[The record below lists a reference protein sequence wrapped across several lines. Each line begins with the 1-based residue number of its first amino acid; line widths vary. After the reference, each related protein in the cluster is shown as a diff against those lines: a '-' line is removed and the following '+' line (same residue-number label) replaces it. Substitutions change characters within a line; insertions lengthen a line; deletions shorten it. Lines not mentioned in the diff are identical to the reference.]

1 MRITDLLKKLSLPA
15 VVAAFALPTYASL
28 IGDEL
33 DIVVDGPKV
42 VVLDT
47 INAGP
52 FTISVIET
60 TLGEKSKRKMT
71 ITRGTVEQVV
81 VNIEGFVGKHSYFRA
96 EDGELGSSNG
106 LFSLGGVLLNLNAAM
121 VQDLSLSEAV
131 ETQVTPLLNSLA
143 ESKERAYEI
152 AEEKAL
158 AKKAYA
164 EEQEELA
171 RQLAEEEALA
181 KKLAEEEALALK
193 LEAEE
198 EALALRLEAEEEA
211 RRLEAEALRLA
222 EAQKEAVVVQEEDNL
237 DEGDDL

>member
-1 MRITDLLKKLSLPA
+1 MKITDLLKKLSLPA
-15 VVAAFALPTYASL
+15 VAVAFALPTYASL
-28 IGDEL
+28 SDDEL
-33 DIVVDGPKV
+33 DVVVDGPKV

-71 ITRGTVEQVV
+71 MTRGTVEQVV
-81 VNIEGFVGKHSYFRA
+81 VNVEGFVGKHSYFR
-96 EDGELGSSNG
+96 EGDGELGSSNG
-106 LFSLGGVLLNLNAAM
+106 LFSLGGVVLNLNAAM
-121 VQDLSLSEAV
+121 VQDMSLSEAV
-131 ETQVTPLLNSLA
+131 ETQVTPLLKSLA

-158 AKKAYA
+158 EKKAYA

-198 EALALRLEAEEEA
+198 EALALRLEAEEA
-211 RRLEAEALRLA
+211 RRLEEEALRLA
-222 EAQKEAVVVQEEDNL
+222 EAQKETVVVHEEDTL